1 MTLRS
6 KWTVRIHRFETWLRV
21 GAGGE
26 EQHAQPVTVSLRICG
41 LSETHPETLD
51 QCFDYQQVCRWL
63 AEDWPRTPH
72 TPLLET
78 RLNEL
83 VEHVFNH
90 DKRVMDLWVGLYKSR
105 DVREAEYVGLE
116 REVSRRQFQE
126 QQRLAVDL
134 APPPKKQLRRRRT
147 PPG

>member
-72 TPLLET
+72 TRCWKP
-78 RLNEL
+78 
-83 VEHVFNH
+83 V
-90 DKRVMDLWVGLYKSR
+90 
-105 DVREAEYVGLE
+105 
-116 REVSRRQFQE
+116 
-126 QQRLAVDL
+126 
-134 APPPKKQLRRRRT
+134 
-147 PPG
+147 